1 MTVANLPKS
10 QKIAPGPFPL
20 PIIGNAF
27 AFRQGILKVME
38 SGHQKYG
45 DIFLMH
51 LGKRNIFVL
60 SHPALAQEV
69 LIDRAAE
76 FPKAQ
81 AVLRLILGNGL
92 VTNTDHPSWLS
103 QRRMMQPMFHRQR
116 LAAMGEKMVQSG
128 QHLLKRWEQ
137 QENTTFDLD
146 HEMME
151 VTLDIITQTMFS
163 SNLRQEASQLGSNL
177 NEALQFLQQRLQSP
191 IQLPLDWKLPSHERY
206 RHNKA
211 TLDQLIMRVIT
222 QRRNSQPKDDLL
234 DMLLEA
240 KDADTNQGMT
250 DQQLLDEV
258 ITIFG
263 AGHETTAHTL
273 TFAWY
278 ALAQHPQILEKLHHE
293 LETVLQGRAP
303 TIDDLPKLEY
313 TRQIFEETMRH
324 YPTAPSTT
332 PRIALEN
339 TEINGYH
346 IPKGALISVNIRNIH
361 HHPDFWENPNEF
373 RPERFNNTRQ
383 EKHRL
388 EFMPFGAGARKC
400 IGNNL
405 ALMEGQLLL
414 AQIAQKYHLQIM
426 TPNLELEQAI
436 TLRPKG
442 SLMARLERR

>member
-1 MTVANLPKS
+1 MTTVSLNQPIKT
-10 QKIAPGPFPL
+10 APGPTPL
-20 PIIGNAF
+20 PIIGNALE
-27 AFRQGILKVME
+27 FRQGVLEAMQR
-38 SGHQKYG
+38 GHQMYG
-45 DIFLMH
+45 DVFQLKI
-51 LGKRNIFVL
+51 GKRHVFVV

-81 AVLRLILGNGL
+81 AILRLILGDGL
-92 VTNTDHPSWLS
+92 VTNTDHTSWLT

-116 LAAMGEKMVQSG
+116 LNAMGDKMVKAGES
-128 QHLLKRWEQ
+128 LLERW
-137 QENTTFDLD
+137 QEKDQTMFDLD
-146 HEMME
+146 FEMMQ

-163 SNLRQEASQLGSNL
+163 SDLRAEASKLGHTL
-177 NEALQFLQQRLQSP
+177 GDALHFLQQRIQSP
-191 IQLPLDWKLPSHERY
+191 IQLPLEWKIPTHEKY
-206 RHNKA
+206 RANKA
-211 TLDQLIMRVIT
+211 ALDNLIMSVINE
-222 QRRNSQPKDDLL
+222 RRSTQPKDDLL

-240 KDADTNQGMT
+240 RDADTGEGMT

-278 ALAQHPQILEKLHHE
+278 ALAKHPQILEKLHQE
-293 LETVLQGRAP
+293 LDTVLAGRAP
-303 TIDDLPKLEY
+303 TIDDLAKLEY
-313 TRQIFEETMRH
+313 TKQIFEETMRH

-332 PRIALEN
+332 PRLALEN
-339 TEINGYH
+339 TTLGGYAV
-346 IPKGALISVNIRNIH
+346 PKGALISVNIYNIQH
-361 HHPDFWENPNEF
+361 HSEFWDNPNEF
-373 RPERFNNTRQ
+373 RPERFQNRQ

-414 AQIAQKYHLQIM
+414 AQIAQKYNII
-426 TPNLELEQAI
+426 LEQPTMQLEQSI
-436 TLRPKG
+436 TLRAKG
-442 SLMARLERR
+442 GLRVRLEKR